1 MPVWKGGN
9 MKDVELRIAIIEEAV
24 QRGRTGEAFCLA
36 KVCIKHEISTATL
49 SRWMAKVKNLPRS
62 EWRAALQGR
71 HNGGRK
77 PMAIAPEVW
86 GYFVDQ
92 YRLGAPCLAAHRMC
106 VDRAQR
112 EGWTVPSLKTFQR
125 RLARENLLVPNRRRN
140 LAVFDV

>member
-1 MPVWKGGN
+1 

-36 KVCIKHEISTATL
+36 KGCIKHEISTSTL

-62 EWRAALQGR
+62 EWAAALQPCYKGR
-71 HNGGRK
+71 QK
-77 PMAIAPEVW
+77 VAYIAPEVW